1 MFSNRRISRAIRR
14 ALPRPWSLRARLLA
28 VQAAL
33 LAFVCVGIG
42 AGTLLAMNRF
52 LNTQLDEQVRDA
64 GNRSVVLFELGPP
77 PPLSLP
83 RPLANGWRPTDGPGP
98 AFLDAPGQSIGMV
111 GAVAV
116 NGHVTEAARI
126 TADGSRERLSPQAC
140 REVEGLLQQSISTV
154 DLDHAGLY
162 RLVTM
167 PTNGGAVIVTG
178 LPAEGVGQT
187 LSSVFGIICVV
198 GAAALITAIGAG
210 IVIIRRQLDPL
221 SQVATAA
228 QEVAELE
235 LHRGEVNLPTPIIDV
250 ASNRTHTEL
259 GQLGA
264 ALNRML
270 ERIDDA
276 LSARHV
282 SETRVRQFVADASH
296 ELRTPLAAISG
307 YAELARRNHD
317 ALPTD
322 VAHAMSRVQSEA
334 ARMTELVED
343 LLLLARLDSGRP
355 LAQEPVDLSRLVVDA
370 ASDAHIAASEH
381 RWLLNLPE
389 DPVIVCGDT
398 PRLHQVVANLLSNCR
413 IHTPPGTTVTV
424 TLRSDGN
431 STYLT
436 VADDGP
442 GIPAG
447 QQNEIFER
455 FARGDTSRSRRAGS
469 TGLGLAIAAAVIK
482 AHHGEIRVNS
492 VAGETVFTI
501 TLPTAG
507 TQHGAFTEK
516 LP

>member
-14 ALPRPWSLRARLLA
+14 VLPRPWSLRARLLA

-98 AFLDAPGQSIGMV
+98 AFLDAPGQSIGM
-111 GAVAV
+111 
-116 NGHVTEAARI
+116 
-126 TADGSRERLSPQAC
+126 
-140 REVEGLLQQSISTV
+140 V

>member
-140 REVEGLLQQSISTV
+140 REVEGLLQQSTSTV

-317 ALPTD
+317 GD
-322 VAHAMSRVQSEA
+322 V
-334 ARMTELVED
+334 
-343 LLLLARLDSGRP
+343 
-355 LAQEPVDLSRLVVDA
+355 
-370 ASDAHIAASEH
+370 
-381 RWLLNLPE
+381 
-389 DPVIVCGDT
+389 
-398 PRLHQVVANLLSNCR
+398 
-413 IHTPPGTTVTV
+413 PG
-424 TLRSDGN
+424 
-431 STYLT
+431 
-436 VADDGP
+436 
-442 GIPAG
+442 
-447 QQNEIFER
+447 
-455 FARGDTSRSRRAGS
+455 
-469 TGLGLAIAAAVIK
+469 AV
-482 AHHGEIRVNS
+482 
-492 VAGETVFTI
+492 
-501 TLPTAG
+501 
-507 TQHGAFTEK
+507 
-516 LP
+516 